1 MSHAHA
7 VDLSAY
13 QDWVCADCG
22 QPLVPGKVD
31 ISYLG
36 NSFPVDLLKCPNCG
50 LVLIPEELA
59 LGKMAEV
66 EKALEDK

>member
-1 MSHAHA
+1 MSQY

-13 QDWVCADCG
+13 QGWACADCG
-22 QPLVPGKVD
+22 EPLKPGKVD

-36 NSFPVDLLKCPNCG
+36 SSFPVELLQCPNCG
-50 LVLIPEELA
+50 LVFVPEELA
-59 LGKMAEV
+59 LGKMVEV

>member
-1 MSHAHA
+1 MTQYFDPSK
-7 VDLSAY
+7 Y
-13 QDWVCADCG
+13 EGWMCTDCN
-22 QPLVPGKVD
+22 VPMQLGKVD

-36 NSFPVDLLKCPNCG
+36 NSVPVDLLKCPNCG
-50 LVLIPEELA
+50 LVLIPEEMA

>member
-1 MSHAHA
+1 MSQY
-7 VDLSAY
+7 VDLSSY
-13 QDWVCADCG
+13 TGWMCADCG
-22 QPLVPGKVD
+22 VQLALGKVD

-50 LVLIPEELA
+50 LVLIPEDLA

>member
-1 MSHAHA
+1 MSHAQT

-13 QDWVCADCG
+13 QGWACADCG

-50 LVLIPEELA
+50 LVLVPEELA

-66 EKALEDK
+66 EKMLEDK

>member
-1 MSHAHA
+1 MSQY
-7 VDLSAY
+7 VDLSGY

-22 QPLVPGKVD
+22 VPLEPGRVD
-31 ISYLG
+31 IAYLG
-36 NSFPVDLLKCPNCG
+36 SSFPVELLRCPQCG

>member
-1 MSHAHA
+1 MSQY

-13 QDWVCADCG
+13 QGWVCVGCS

-36 NSFPVDLLKCPNCG
+36 NSFPVDLLKCPICG

>member
-1 MSHAHA
+1 VSDYIQPS
-7 VDLSAY
+7 DLDTWS
-13 QDWVCADCG
+13 CARCG
-22 QPLVPGKVD
+22 EPLQRSKVM

-36 NSFPVDLLKCPNCG
+36 NAYQVDLLKCPSCG
-50 LVLIPEELA
+50 LVFIPEDLA

>member
-1 MSHAHA
+1 MSQY

-13 QDWVCADCG
+13 EGWTCADCG
-22 QPLVPGKVD
+22 EPLKPGKVD

-36 NSFPVDLLKCPNCG
+36 NSFPVELLKCPKCG

>member
-1 MSHAHA
+1 MSQY

-13 QDWVCADCG
+13 QGWVCADCG
-22 QPLVPGKVD
+22 QLLVPGKVD

>member
-1 MSHAHA
+1 MTEYF
-7 VDLSAY
+7 DPEKY
-13 QDWVCADCG
+13 EGWVCADCN
-22 QPLVPGKVD
+22 VPMQLGKADV
-31 ISYLG
+31 SYLG

>member
-1 MSHAHA
+1 MSQY

-13 QDWVCADCG
+13 QGWTCADCG
-22 QPLVPGKVD
+22 QLLQPGKVD

-36 NSFPVDLLKCPNCG
+36 NSFQVELLRCPDCG
-50 LVLIPEELA
+50 LVMVPEELA
-59 LGKMAEV
+59 LGKMVEV

>member
-1 MSHAHA
+1 MSQY

-13 QDWVCADCG
+13 QGWTCADCR
-22 QPLVPGKVD
+22 QPLVAGKVD

-36 NSFPVDLLKCPNCG
+36 NSFPVELLKCPTCG

-66 EKALEDK
+66 EKSLEDK